1 MGKIFDYDGVPVL
14 HTTSGDLKG
23 YFYDGVYIYKGIPY
37 AYADRFQMPVPSKW
51 NGVKDATNYGFVCPL
66 QNQDTPNGELMVP
79 HRYWPQDEHCQS
91 LNIWTNK
98 LDPEAK
104 KPVLVWFHGGGYAAG
119 SSIEQVAYDGVS
131 IAKKGDSILVSV
143 NHRLNILGYL
153 DLSPFGEKY
162 KNSANAGHA
171 DMVAALQW
179 VHDNIALFGGDP
191 ENVTIFG
198 QSGGPTSVINA
209 SAYGVIATAL
219 KNPSITRVLGAEHGI
234 KGVLN
239 DRLFDMGQED
249 PAELELL
256 KYTPSSALGSCR
268 YKMADPDVD
277 DTDYKRILEIFKKY
291 DVRYFFYNGG
301 NDSMDT
307 CNKIS
312 KYMQKVGYECR
323 VMGVPK
329 TIDNDLCL
337 TDHTPGYGSAA
348 KYIGVVMKEI
358 IRDATVYGT
367 NYVTVVEIMG
377 RNAGWLTAAAAL
389 AKSDDCEGVD
399 MICLPEVPF
408 NVEHFIEKVR
418 AMQEKKPSI
427 VIAVSEGVKLEDGRY
442 VCELAD
448 DVHAVDAFGH
458 KALTGTARYLANV
471 VARNLDTKTRCIELS
486 TLQRCAGHL
495 TSRTDI
501 TEAYQVGGAAAKAA
515 FEGVTGQMVA
525 LKRISNSPY
534 QYITELHPISE
545 VANLE
550 KKVPLSWMNENH
562 TQMTEEFLEYARPLI
577 QAELTPL
584 YIAGLPHHIYMKK

>member
-1 MGKIFDYDGVPVL
+1 M
-14 HTTSGDLKG
+14 
-23 YFYDGVYIYKGIPY
+23 
-37 AYADRFQMPVPSKW
+37 
-51 NGVKDATNYGFVCPL
+51 
-66 QNQDTPNGELMVP
+66 
-79 HRYWPQDEHCQS
+79 
-91 LNIWTNK
+91 
-98 LDPEAK
+98 AK
-104 KPVLVWFHGGGYAAG
+104 
-119 SSIEQVAYDGVS
+119 
-131 IAKKGDSILVSV
+131 
-143 NHRLNILGYL
+143 
-153 DLSPFGEKY
+153 
-162 KNSANAGHA
+162 
-171 DMVAALQW
+171 
-179 VHDNIALFGGDP
+179 
-191 ENVTIFG
+191 NVIIG
-198 QSGGPTSVINA
+198 QSGGPTAVINSSLA
-209 SAYGVIATAL
+209 GVYKAAC
-219 KNPSITRVLGAEHGI
+219 SLGADKVYGMKYGI
-234 KGVLN
+234 EGLLKEEMLELNVLLD
-239 DRLFDMGQED
+239 DRMSI
-249 PAELELL
+249 ELL
-256 KYTPSSALGSCR
+256 KRTPSSYLGSCR
-268 YKMADPDVD
+268 YKLPDPDVD
-277 DTDYKRILEIFKKY
+277 STPFIKLFTLFDKY
-291 DVRYFFYNGG
+291 DICAVFYIGG

-307 CNKIS
+307 IGKLAEYGERIQS
-312 KYMQKVGYECR
+312 DIR
-323 VMGVPK
+323 FMGVPK
-329 TIDNDLCL
+329 TIDNDLMV

-367 NYVTVVEIMG
+367 KYVTVVEIMG

-418 AMQEKKPSI
+418 VMQEKKPSI

-534 QYITELHPISE
+534 QCTTELHPISE

-550 KKVPLSWMNENH
+550 KKVPLSWMNANH
-562 TQMTEEFLEYARPLI
+562 TQMTDEFLAYARPLI

-584 YIAGLPHHIYMKK
+584 YIAGLPHHIYMKNQK